1 MYSFYDEKEK
11 IKEIQKYLFLTESG
25 NYDDKTREA
34 IILAQ
39 RNNGI
44 KEDGKI
50 DSVTFDIIYKEYEKA
65 RQNDTLRNLFP
76 KIDFPLRLYDYNE
89 AIMEIN
95 KMLVF
100 LSDFYG
106 IQTNLRISDH
116 YGERTEGVLSEISD
130 IYMMKRDFGE
140 ISDDIYVMLKKDYDG
155 IRGSD

>member
-1 MYSFYDEKEK
+1 MYSIYDVKAK
-11 IKEIQKYLFLTESG
+11 IKEIQKYLFITESG

-39 RNNGI
+39 KNNGI

-50 DSVTFDIIYKEYEKA
+50 DSVTFDIIYKEHEKA
-65 RQNDTLRNLFP
+65 RQKDEINNLFP
-76 KIDFPLRLYDYNE
+76 RTAFPLRLYDYNE

-116 YGERTEGVLSEISD
+116 YSERTEDVLSQISD
-130 IYMMKRDFGE
+130 IYTVKRDFGE
-140 ISDDIYVMLKKDYDG
+140 ISEDIYMMLKKDYDG
-155 IRGSD
+155 IRMSD